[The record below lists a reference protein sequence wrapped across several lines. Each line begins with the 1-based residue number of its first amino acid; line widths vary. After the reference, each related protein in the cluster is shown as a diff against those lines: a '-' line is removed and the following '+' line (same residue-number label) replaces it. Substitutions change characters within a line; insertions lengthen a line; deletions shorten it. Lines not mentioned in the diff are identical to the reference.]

1 MGINPLSQ
9 LKSKVKKGGSFTLG
23 DWGLIFLE
31 FLGKLLRLLKHPFK
45 WIHASFKFVCKIII
59 DTLKTLGIYN
69 FVKAVV
75 TLALLALLLW
85 TAWDIRQYGLMHPF
99 RTVWAFIPH
108 THCEPTPLNP
118 EPETAPPAQSPP
130 HLRLAHSHPM
140 IPYQPKTSAWTTAD
154 ETQDYLDQELFPVS
168 KDSVIKTHTFEP
180 DTAMGSDMAYHL
192 VMDLQSP
199 DKYTVFCGRDKA
211 AVKTITT
218 GASQI
223 TLTMQIGLLSPL
235 TGSST
240 FNFYWADL
248 KQLHCDVI
256 ESGLAKKFLCS
267 LVLAE
272 SKKPLTIQCD
282 SAVDLE
288 RLVSALE
295 FYIRLSG
302 HNAAPLTGLPYL
314 NQGLRL
320 NKDGVV
326 TTLWADSPIAKA
338 GLVLGDVPWSVGTK
352 TDHPQ
357 SKAVLEA
364 GLQSL
369 ASGSNDLYYVTAD
382 GWKRARKAS
391 DPNDPDSFR
400 PLRRKV
406 SLTTF

>member
-1 MGINPLSQ
+1 
-9 LKSKVKKGGSFTLG
+9 
-23 DWGLIFLE
+23 
-31 FLGKLLRLLKHPFK
+31 
-45 WIHASFKFVCKIII
+45 
-59 DTLKTLGIYN
+59 
-69 FVKAVV
+69 
-75 TLALLALLLW
+75 
-85 TAWDIRQYGLMHPF
+85 
-99 RTVWAFIPH
+99 
-108 THCEPTPLNP
+108 
-118 EPETAPPAQSPP
+118 
-130 HLRLAHSHPM
+130 M

-256 ESGLAKKFLCS
+256 ESGLAKKFQCS

-295 FYIRLSG
+295 FYIKLSG
-302 HNAAPLTGLPYL
+302 HNAAPHTGLPYL

-326 TTLWADSPIAKA
+326 TTLWADSPMAKA
-338 GLVLGDVPWSVGTK
+338 GLVLGDYLWSLEKYTE
-352 TDHPQ
+352 HQQ
-357 SKAVLEA
+357 SKSELEA
-364 GLQSL
+364 GLQAL
-369 ASGSNDLYYVTAD
+369 TPGSHIIFKVTDD
-382 GWKRARKAS
+382 GWKRALANKVT
-391 DPNDPDSFR
+391 DDPDSFR

-406 SLTTF
+406 SLQVL